1 MPVWYISVFRDYAI
15 CSNDYAI
22 LQTVQRC
29 KQATSKILQNSHI
42 NSMTMQYA
50 QMKIDFKNSMTE
62 IHKYAICSNEN
73 SMTENYKNSIK
84 SAI

>member
-1 MPVWYISVFRDYAI
+1 
-15 CSNDYAI
+15 
-22 LQTVQRC
+22 
-29 KQATSKILQNSHI
+29 
-42 NSMTMQYA
+42 MTMQYA